1 MTSKAELDVELRL
14 MAIEYVL
21 AQIGK
26 IALLSSGISP
36 EQAKQMREN
45 GRAAMLTETFPG
57 LDAAMGDHVG
67 AELADRV
74 EVLLN
79 RIEILVAD
87 AYRKA
92 HEREPE

>member
-1 MTSKAELDVELRL
+1 MTSKAELDLELRL

-21 AQIGK
+21 VQIGK
-26 IALLSSGISP
+26 IALINAGITP

-45 GRAAMLTETFPG
+45 GREAMLKETFPG

-79 RIEILVAD
+79 RIEILVRET
-87 AYRKA
+87 YRKA
-92 HEREPE
+92 SERES

>member
-1 MTSKAELDVELRL
+1 MTSKTELDLELRL

-21 AQIGK
+21 VQIGK
-26 IALLSSGISP
+26 IALLDAGISP

-45 GRAAMLTETFPG
+45 GREAMLKETFPG

-79 RIEILVAD
+79 QIEILVAD
-87 AYRKA
+87 AYRKVSQGKS
-92 HEREPE
+92 